1 MKRFVKFI
9 TVFAMISLVACSNNS
24 KTSTSEASAEKPVEK
39 TEVKKVKIV
48 TTIFPEYDWV
58 KNIIKGKEDNF
69 DVSMLMTSGIDLHN
83 FQPSAKDII
92 EIGKSDIFIYVGG
105 ESDKWAE
112 GVLKEASNKNL
123 KTINLMEV
131 LKDRVKVEEE
141 IEGMEEEEHHHEEGE
156 EHKEGEEEIEYDEH
170 VWLSLKNAEYICNKI
185 ESEISSIDTANANV
199 YKDNLTSYVNSLKAL
214 DNEYKDAV
222 DKASRK
228 VLLFG
233 DRFPF
238 RYLFDDYGLKYY
250 AAFKGCSAET
260 EASFKTIKFLADKLS
275 EEKFPYVM
283 IIEGSN
289 GKIANAIIENST
301 EKDAKVET
309 MYSIQAVSSDE
320 INNGASYLDYMKKN
334 LEVFKTVLIAAQIK
348 NKTKPIS

>member
-1 MKRFVKFI
+1 
-9 TVFAMISLVACSNNS
+9 
-24 KTSTSEASAEKPVEK
+24 
-39 TEVKKVKIV
+39 
-48 TTIFPEYDWV
+48 
-58 KNIIKGKEDNF
+58 
-69 DVSMLMTSGIDLHN
+69 MLMTSGIDLHN

-105 ESDKWAE
+105 ESDKWVE
-112 GVLKEASNKNL
+112 GVLSNATNKNL
-123 KTINLMEV
+123 KTINLMEI

-141 IEGMEEEEHHHEEGE
+141 IEGMEPEEHHEEGEEHAEGE
-156 EHKEGEEEIEYDEH
+156 EHKEGEHEEEAEYDEH
-170 VWLSLKNAEYICNKI
+170 VWLSLKNAEYIITNI
-185 ESEISSIDTANANV
+185 ENEISKIDATNAET
-199 YKDNLTSYVNSLKAL
+199 YKNNLTSYVKELSAL
-214 DNEYKDAV
+214 DSEYKSVVENAN
-222 DKASRK
+222 KK
-228 VLLFG
+228 LLLFG

-238 RYLFDDYGLKYY
+238 RYMVDDYGIKYF

-275 EEKFPYVM
+275 EEKLPYVM
-283 IIEGSN
+283 KIEGGD

-334 LEVFKTVLIAAQIK
+334 LEVFKKVL
-348 NKTKPIS
+348 N